1 MHKHKWMGF
10 IQITILY
17 ILQNM
22 NSYLT
27 IPNYNQISQELGVTD
42 TYLGVMTGGYIF
54 FSGIAALLWSYA
66 SDAKG
71 LERKILLGSSYF
83 LAGVLTIL
91 VLLTKNP
98 YVILFL
104 WILVGG
110 MLGGIIPLGFS
121 VLSDLFEPR
130 RRTSIFM
137 LWDTI
142 GGIGLGLGYGMA
154 LFLGMAYG
162 WRFPLFVN
170 GFILLSLGTFL
181 SLTMPEPPRGR
192 SDMDSM
198 GISKYFYPYKF
209 RPQDLGFILKNKS
222 NIYLA
227 IQGIFGTIPN
237 GIIFTWTV
245 YYIMRYWHT
254 NELLASLVL
263 GLMSTGALGGL
274 FLSYL
279 VDKLYEKKAVIR
291 PLAAGVC
298 SITEAELFSL
308 FFIMPVRV
316 DIFTQ
321 DLQSAFIILAN
332 LLLNNAVVFSVFV
345 IFFIAM
351 FFNSPVGAIRDST
364 LTDINL
370 PEDRSTVLSG
380 MIIAELLSKSI
391 GIIFI
396 GLLSDIMSDL
406 RYPLI
411 IAMQFWV
418 LSGIAWLYMLKFY
431 ERDMQNVREVLRKR
445 LENQA

>member
-1 MHKHKWMGF
+1 
-10 IQITILY
+10 
-17 ILQNM
+17 
-22 NSYLT
+22 
-27 IPNYNQISQELGVTD
+27 
-42 TYLGVMTGGYIF
+42 
-54 FSGIAALLWSYA
+54 
-66 SDAKG
+66 
-71 LERKILLGSSYF
+71 
-83 LAGVLTIL
+83 
-91 VLLTKNP
+91 
-98 YVILFL
+98 
-104 WILVGG
+104 
-110 MLGGIIPLGFS
+110 
-121 VLSDLFEPR
+121 
-130 RRTSIFM
+130 
-137 LWDTI
+137 
-142 GGIGLGLGYGMA
+142 
-154 LFLGMAYG
+154 
-162 WRFPLFVN
+162 
-170 GFILLSLGTFL
+170 
-181 SLTMPEPPRGR
+181 
-192 SDMDSM
+192 
-198 GISKYFYPYKF
+198 
-209 RPQDLGFILKNKS
+209 
-222 NIYLA
+222 
-227 IQGIFGTIPN
+227 
-237 GIIFTWTV
+237 
-245 YYIMRYWHT
+245 MRYWHT
-254 NELLASLVL
+254 NELLASLIL

-308 FFIMPVRV
+308 FFLMPVRV

-332 LLLNNAVVFSVFV
+332 LLLNNAVVSSVFV

-431 ERDMQNVREVLRKR
+431 KRDMQNVREVLRKR